1 MYKEHPSFS
10 PPCDNAVLWRYMN
23 FIKFIS
29 LLARSELFFAR
40 ADKLGDPFEG
50 TYSRMN
56 NRARL
61 EAYFGPITNENFQ
74 QLRKFQKDLPRFT
87 LINCWHESPEEST
100 AMWGLYTN
108 EIDGIAI
115 KTDFA
120 SLKQS
125 LTCEQDIY
133 VGSVSYIDYE
143 VDTIRDENAYLPYL
157 HKRSNFAHEKEVRA
171 IVPIIPV
178 SNGRLDTSQDICDV
192 GIHYEVDLSRLIK
205 EVIVA
210 PKAENWH
217 LEAIKSVAAKYNLE
231 APVIKSS
238 LANPPTW
245 G

>member
-1 MYKEHPSFS
+1 MYKEHPAFS
-10 PPCDNAVLWRYMN
+10 PPHDDVVLWRYMN
-23 FIKFIS
+23 FIKFTS
-29 LLARSELFFAR
+29 LLVRSELFFAR
-40 ADKLGDPFEG
+40 ADKLGDSFEG
-50 TYSRMN
+50 TIPKMN
-56 NRARL
+56 RLQRSIWYPEASSESLQGRA
-61 EAYFGPITNENFQ
+61 NFE
-74 QLRKFQKDLPRFT
+74 RDLPRFT
-87 LINCWHESPEEST
+87 LINCWHESTEEST

-120 SLKQS
+120 SLKES

-143 VDTIRDENAYLPYL
+143 VDTIFDQNAYVPYL

-178 SNGRLDTSQDICDV
+178 NDGRLDTSQDICDV
-192 GIHYEVDLSRLIK
+192 GIHYKVDLSRLIK
-205 EVIVA
+205 EIIVA

-217 LEAIKSVAAKYNLE
+217 LEVIKSVAAQYNLE
-231 APVIKSS
+231 APIIKSR
-238 LANPPTW
+238 LADFPTW